1 MFSYCK
7 FLYFFPL
14 KYFKIQKILPFCI
27 LYRKRRNGVCQIF
40 VRYNEPDD
48 FKTGFWYS
56 GSESKFIKTLK
67 NENTVDPRGRDQY
80 DQSARSNALYT
91 RSCLKKKYTVLG
103 RRSFASHQRL
113 NWVNKWLNQIIMLVT
128 RQKHLQETQKRRNQT
143 MANKII
149 VDGTVFLLWTLSETQ
164 IDAKTATKINEN
176 LKVHYYLVTIWSR
189 TDQLA
194 IFCFASLLQ
203 CITSLFQ
210 HYIYSNYNRLTDIYH
225 NKENKVELGHFE

>member
-1 MFSYCK
+1 MIVSTSNFRPWNLFWPHTLDLEIIQPLLLFS
-7 FLYFFPL
+7 
-14 KYFKIQKILPFCI
+14 
-27 LYRKRRNGVCQIF
+27 
-40 VRYNEPDD
+40 
-48 FKTGFWYS
+48 
-56 GSESKFIKTLK
+56 FI
-67 NENTVDPRGRDQY
+67 
-80 DQSARSNALYT
+80 
-91 RSCLKKKYTVLG
+91 KKKYTVLG
-103 RRSFASHQRL
+103 RRSFASNQRL

-164 IDAKTATKINEN
+164 IDAKTAMKINES